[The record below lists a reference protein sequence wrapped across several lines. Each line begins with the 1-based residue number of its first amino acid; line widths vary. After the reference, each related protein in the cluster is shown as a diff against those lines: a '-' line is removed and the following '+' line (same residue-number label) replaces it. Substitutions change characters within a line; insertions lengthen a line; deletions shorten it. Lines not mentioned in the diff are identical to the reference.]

1 MKVSW
6 LFAWAWL
13 LPLSSLPSHASTAD
27 LPKVPSVLWFSC
39 GAVLILDLPPHPYLY
54 YHLWASSVTLPALVC
69 SPPRPPF
76 PGLCMLSSLLPTLF
90 PSHPSPGCFTHVG
103 PYPQAETCAALLPT
117 LSQSQMPTE
126 LHATLQPFCTPHFE
140 PPPPPLLASLSP
152 HLHDISLAVP
162 TWAAPMTCSAQFMSC
177 LLFLPLG

>member
-140 PPPPPLLASLSP
+140 PPPPL
-152 HLHDISLAVP
+152 
-162 TWAAPMTCSAQFMSC
+162 C
-177 LLFLPLG
+177 